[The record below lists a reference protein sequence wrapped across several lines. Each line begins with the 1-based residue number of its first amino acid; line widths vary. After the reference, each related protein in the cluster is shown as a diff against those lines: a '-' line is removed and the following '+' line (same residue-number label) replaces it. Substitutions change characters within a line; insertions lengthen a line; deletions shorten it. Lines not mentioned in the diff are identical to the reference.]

1 MRIPLFAYIA
11 LGLLL
16 SVFAYGYLNYPSA
29 DQADRFQSYS
39 NEGITYCNSSSA
51 LKKANCLVKR
61 AARQADQDR

>member
-16 SVFAYGYLNYPSA
+16 SVFAYGYFNYPIT

-39 NEGITYCNSSSA
+39 NEGNTYCNSSST
-51 LKKANCLVKR
+51 LRKVNCLAKR
-61 AARQADQDR
+61 AAKQADQDR